1 MLSVLDYVIFN
12 PVPYTQIK
20 YQTTFSLFSDKKNEQ
35 TLDRE
40 AVNVLEK
47 KKKHETAVKPKNANA
62 KSVFFFVV

>member
-20 YQTTFSLFSDKKNEQ
+20 YQTTFPLFSDKKNEQ

-47 KKKHETAVKPKNANA
+47 KETWNGSEA
-62 KSVFFFVV
+62 KDLYFSS